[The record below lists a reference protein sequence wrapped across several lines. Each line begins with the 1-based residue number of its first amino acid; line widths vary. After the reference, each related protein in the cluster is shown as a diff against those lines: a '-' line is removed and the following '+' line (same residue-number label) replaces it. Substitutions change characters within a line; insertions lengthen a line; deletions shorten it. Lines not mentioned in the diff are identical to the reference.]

1 MGASVVNAL
10 SERLEVTVYKNG
22 KKYFQRYQR
31 GIPDGEIQEIGESDK
46 LGTTVKFKPDAT
58 IFETVEFN
66 QAIEIARMK
75 QSAYLSPGIT
85 FNFNNKKTGYKQRF
99 YFE

>member
-1 MGASVVNAL
+1 MVNAL
-10 SERLEVTVYKNG
+10 SEWLEVTVYKNG

-46 LGTTVKFKPDAT
+46 VGTTVKFKPDAV
-58 IFETVEFN
+58 IFETVEFS
-66 QAIEIARMK
+66 QAIEVARMK

-85 FNFNNKKTGYKQRF
+85 FNLVNKKTNSKHRY

>member
-10 SERLEVTVYKNG
+10 SEWLEVIVYKNG
-22 KKYFQRYQR
+22 RKYFQRFQR
-31 GIPDGEIQEIGESDK
+31 GIPDAEIKDMGETDK
-46 LGTTVKFKPDAT
+46 MGTTVKFKPDAT
-58 IFETVEFN
+58 IFETVEFS
-66 QAIEIARMK
+66 QTFEIARMK

-85 FNFNNKKTGYKQRF
+85 FNFVNKKTGYKQRF